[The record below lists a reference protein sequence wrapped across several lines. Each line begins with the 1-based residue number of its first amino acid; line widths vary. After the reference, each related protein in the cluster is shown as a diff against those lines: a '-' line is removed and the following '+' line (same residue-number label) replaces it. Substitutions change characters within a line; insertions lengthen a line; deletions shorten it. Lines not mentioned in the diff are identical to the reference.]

1 MRRYVP
7 ILLGVVLCVGPVR
20 AEAPGRT
27 IEDSWDAAYLQ
38 GAKTGFFHTTVREV
52 ERDGAKFFQAT
63 VEMDLRIKRYNATV
77 QLRMITSNEETP
89 DGKVTAVSMTQFLDR
104 GKQLVLKGT
113 VEGTQLHLKV
123 DDPPID
129 KKIPWNDE
137 VIGLYRQEQLF
148 RQRKLKPGEAVKYL
162 SFEPSLSTVVTIHA
176 TVKSEEEVDVL
187 QARRGERGATTLGKQ
202 RLLRV
207 EAVPDR
213 VVAPGANIQLPT
225 MVSWLDKD
233 YQTVRSEIE
242 LPIGK
247 VVLYRTTREV
257 ATGQTGQVAKAPD
270 IGLNALIPLNRTVER
285 PHETDALVYRITVK
299 GDEDVATTFAQDDRQ
314 SVKNVRGNTFDLYV
328 RSVRRPVPHDESV
341 EVKDEFLKSCYFL
354 DSDDPE
360 VQRKARL
367 AVGPERDPWKKA
379 QRIEAWV
386 YRNIQKKNYTVA
398 FATASQV
405 AQNLEGDCRQHAV
418 LTAAMCRAVGVPA
431 RTAVGL
437 IYVLDG
443 QRRPVMGFHMW
454 TEVCVQGQWVAID
467 ATLGRGSIGAAHIK
481 IADSSWSDVQSL
493 TPLLPVARILGK
505 VSIEVIS
512 VRNAE

>member
-1 MRRYVP
+1 MRRYAP
-7 ILLGVVLCVGPVR
+7 WLIGLVLSASPAR

-27 IEDSWDAAYLQ
+27 IEDAWDAAYLQ
-38 GAKTGFFHTTVREV
+38 GVQTGFFHTTVRET
-52 ERDGAKFFQAT
+52 ERDGAKYLQTT

-77 QLRMITSNEETP
+77 QLRMITGNEETP

-104 GKQLVLKGT
+104 GKQLVLKGA
-113 VEGTQLHLKV
+113 VEGKQLHITV

-129 KKIPWNDE
+129 KTIPWNDE

-148 RQRKLKPGEAVKYL
+148 RQRRPKLGETIKYL

-176 TVKSEEEVDVL
+176 TVKGEEEVDVL
-187 QARRGERGATTLGKQ
+187 RVRKGERGAATTAKQ

-207 EAVPDR
+207 QAVPDR

-225 MVSWLDKD
+225 MISWLDKD
-233 YQTVRSEIE
+233 FTTVRSEIE

-257 ATGQTGQVAKAPD
+257 ATSQAGQMAKAPD
-270 IGLNALIPLNRTVER
+270 IGLNALIPLNRTLER
-285 PHETDALVYRITVK
+285 PHEMDALVYRITVK
-299 GDEDVATTFAQDDRQ
+299 GDDEVTTTFAQDERQ
-314 SVKNVRGNTFDLYV
+314 SIKNVHGNTFDLYV
-328 RSVRRPVPHDESV
+328 HAVRRPVPQDDPG
-341 EVKDEFLKSCYFL
+341 EVKEEFLKSCYFL
-354 DSDDPE
+354 DSDDAE

-367 AVGPERDPWKKA
+367 AVGSEKDPWKKA

-418 LTAAMCRAVGVPA
+418 LAAAMCRAVGVPA

-437 IYVLDG
+437 VYVLEG
-443 QRRPVMGFHMW
+443 RRPVMGFHMW
-454 TEVCVQGQWVAID
+454 TEVWVQGQWIASD
-467 ATLGRGSIGAAHIK
+467 ATLGRGSVGAAHIK

-505 VSIEVIS
+505 VSIELIS
-512 VRNAE
+512 VRDPE